1 MLRRTQ
7 AHLLP
12 LSLAEGVPNLHP
24 GSARQENTRR
34 RGRTLTSFD
43 LRLGDCRTV
52 LAGIEAESIDAAV
65 TDSPYH
71 LSSKPGGSK
80 GFMGKEWDG
89 GGVAFEVATWRA
101 VYRVLKPGAHLLA
114 FGGTRTYHRMTC
126 AIEDAGFEIRDC
138 LTWNYANGFP
148 KSTDVSKA
156 IDRAAGVKREVLGHT
171 STARPNRVGK
181 SSNAFGTATIGGEIT
196 EPATEA
202 ARRWEGWGSALKPAH
217 EPIVLARK
225 PFRGTLAANVQRYG
239 TGGLNID
246 ASRVI
251 TTRNTPGV
259 DKFQHS
265 YSGAMVSERSNG
277 RWPPNFLLSHS
288 PECERTGER
297 TVKGDNRDPSGRRPG
312 GFAGVGSDSGDGG
325 PNGTLHGDEVVPTWR
340 CVPGCP
346 VAELDRQSGESESVL
361 RPPMEN
367 ELAESPGWRM
377 HKRTR
382 GHQDA
387 GGASRFFPCFEWEDS
402 DFFPFRYC
410 PKAGSSE
417 RDAGLDSLPVASGG
431 EATDRVDGS
440 AGLESPRAGA
450 GRRGGRRN
458 LHPTVKP
465 IALMSWLIRLIT
477 PPGGLVLD
485 PFAGSGTTLI
495 AATRGGFRALGIELS
510 EEYHKMARLR
520 IEEDSPL
527 FLRGA
532 K

>member
-1 MLRRTQ
+1 MTT
-7 AHLLP
+7 
-12 LSLAEGVPNLHP
+12 SDMP
-24 GSARQENTRR
+24 GNT
-34 RGRTLTSFD
+34 FD
-43 LRLGDCRTV
+43 LQLGDCRTV
-52 LAGIEAESIDAAV
+52 LAGVEAESVDACV
-65 TDSPYH
+65 TDPPYE
-71 LSSKPGGSK
+71 L
-80 GFMGKEWDG
+80 GFMGKKWDAS
-89 GGVAFEVATWRA
+89 GVSFDVETWRA

-148 KSTDVSKA
+148 KSMDISKA
-156 IDRAAGVKREVLGHT
+156 IDRAAGAQRRVIGRRPGRPGEFSSMEGWRFAPGPQEV
-171 STARPNRVGK
+171 TA
-181 SSNAFGTATIGGEIT
+181 
-196 EPATEA
+196 PATAESA
-202 ARRWEGWGSALKPAH
+202 AWEGWGSALKPAH

-225 PFRGTLAANVQRYG
+225 PLRGTLAGNVQRYG

-246 ASRVI
+246 ASRVG
-251 TTRNTPGV
+251 TNAGWSYPNGPGGNTFHGR
-259 DKFQHS
+259 DRWA
-265 YSGAMVSERSNG
+265 GAHESSAG

-297 TVKGDNRDPSGRRPG
+297 TVKGDNRDPGGRRPG
-312 GFAGVGSDSGDGG
+312 GFAGVGSDSGDGE

-340 CVPGCP
+340 CAPGCP
-346 VAELDRQSGESESVL
+346 VAELDRQSGDSESAL
-361 RPPMEN
+361 RPPNEN
-367 ELAESPGWRM
+367 ENAESPGWRM
-377 HKRTR
+377 HKREPMTR

-410 PKAGSSE
+410 PKASSSE
-417 RDAGLDSLPVASGG
+417 RDAGLESLPPLSGG
-431 EATDRVDGS
+431 QATDRVDGS
-440 AGLESPRAGA
+440 AGLDSPRAGS
-450 GRRGGRRN
+450 GRGGGRRN
-458 LHPTVKP
+458 FHNTVKP
-465 IALMSWLIRLIT
+465 IALMSWLVRLIT

-527 FLRGA
+527 FLRGTR
-532 K
+532 